1 MNWWLIMN
9 VTDPAQEL
17 QWLIDTLQLAENNH
31 EKVCYWNWSCISCF
45 DPVELP
51 DGGGAM
57 CLFEVLKVAVIL
69 ANKQDKL
76 TMNIVIIYFNC
87 Q

>member
-31 EKVCYWNWSCISCF
+31 EKVC
-45 DPVELP
+45 
-51 DGGGAM
+51 
-57 CLFEVLKVAVIL
+57 
-69 ANKQDKL
+69 
-76 TMNIVIIYFNC
+76 
-87 Q
+87 

>member
-1 MNWWLIMN
+1 MN

-17 QWLIDTLQLAENNH
+17 QWLIDTLQQAENNH
-31 EKVCYWNWSCISCF
+31 EKVCYWNWNCISHF
-45 DPVELP
+45 DSIELP
-51 DGGGAM
+51 DSGGAM